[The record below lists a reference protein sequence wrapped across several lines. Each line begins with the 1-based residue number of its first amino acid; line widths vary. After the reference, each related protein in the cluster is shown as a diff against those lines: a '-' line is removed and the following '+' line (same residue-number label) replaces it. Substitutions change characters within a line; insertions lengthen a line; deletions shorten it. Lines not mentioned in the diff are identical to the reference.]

1 MRQFAAIAFLALC
14 LIACTPRARTLPALP
29 PLTDEGELFV
39 YLDAVPDDSARLAL
53 SFGAVA
59 ASRSDGV
66 DEPLELQLVELT
78 AKDAPRQR
86 LFAMGRVPPGT
97 YGALLVQLRRATLL
111 TDEGPADLL
120 VSKEPI
126 RIDVRL
132 QVSRGRSSVVRVAL
146 RPGQAVE
153 RGFDFG
159 GAFSAAV
166 LQPASTVPQLDG
178 FASVPDLAVLA
189 LFDRH
194 ARQVVGMVPTG
205 REPEGLALDPPASRI
220 YVALP
225 AEDQIQVLD
234 LTTGDQVRRISLSS
248 GDRPTEIALVSG
260 TGPLLTINTGS
271 DSASFVDPLSGGIL
285 DRVPVGQ
292 EPWALLLDQQGRRAY
307 VLNRRSSEITVL
319 DVSTHLV
326 AGRIPTDAEPI
337 RAALNRAG
345 TRLFVVHRGSGYMNV
360 YSVPDY
366 AQVNRIYVGLGVGTV
381 RVDPRTDLVYV
392 GRADEG
398 VIQIFD
404 PLAALPIGR
413 IDVDGPVA
421 WLALDATEN
430 MLLAGIPTLGRV
442 VFVDLTT
449 RRQVSAIDLARAPYQ
464 VIVPGERF

>member
-205 REPEGLALDPPASRI
+205 
-220 YVALP
+220 
-225 AEDQIQVLD
+225 
-234 LTTGDQVRRISLSS
+234 DQVRRIPLSS